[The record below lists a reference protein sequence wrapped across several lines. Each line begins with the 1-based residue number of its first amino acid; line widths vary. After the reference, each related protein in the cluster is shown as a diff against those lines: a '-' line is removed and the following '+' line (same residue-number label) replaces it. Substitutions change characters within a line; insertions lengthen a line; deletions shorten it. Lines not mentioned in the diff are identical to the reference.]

1 MKPRKKQAERS
12 AETSRKI
19 LDAAQKLF
27 ARKGYEGVSMRDI
40 AAEGGVNL
48 ASIVYYFDS
57 KAGLYEAVV
66 TRYSDAINKA
76 RRDALIEA
84 DKNPSIEGYVRS
96 FIDPPFRIMTDA
108 TMGGPMHALL
118 LWRAPHEPRHLW
130 DKIYSSVYDPVND
143 EYIKRIRALCPKTT
157 EKDFSWCCHMMTSV
171 FFSTLGKCANEA
183 SWSLDIWLED
193 ADYIMDRLVHSMSTI
208 LRELSGER

>member
-1 MKPRKKQAERS
+1 MRPRKKQSERS

-19 LDAAQKLF
+19 LDASQKLF
-27 ARKGYEGVSMRDI
+27 AQKGYEGVSMREI

-57 KAGLYEAVV
+57 KDGLYEAVV
-66 TRYSDAINKA
+66 TRYAAAINKA

-96 FIDPPFRIMTDA
+96 FIEPSFRIMTDA
-108 TMGGPMHALL
+108 AMGGPMHALL
-118 LWRAPHEPRHLW
+118 LWRAPHEPRNLW
-130 DKIYSSVYDPVND
+130 DKIYRSVYDPVND
-143 EYIKRIRALCPKTT
+143 EYIKRIRALCPNTT
-157 EKDFSWCCHMMTSV
+157 EKDFSWCCHMMTSI

-193 ADYIMDRLVHSMSTI
+193 ADYIMDRLVRSMSTI
-208 LRELSGER
+208 LRELSVER